1 MKTSI
6 KSLIC
11 AFFLS
16 TAIIFQASADDKDSK
31 KVTAFGTGIYM
42 TSAGKLH
49 VSIDKFNTKA
59 TVIQVENEKGEIF
72 YREVT
77 GKHVTK
83 LRRSLDVSTLP
94 NGSYTLNV
102 MSDGQKQS
110 RKLELLEKPSQRLI
124 SFR

>member
-11 AFFLS
+11 AFAFS
-16 TAIIFQASADDKDSK
+16 TLLVFQASADDKDSK

-42 TSAGKLH
+42 TPAGKIN
-49 VSIDKFNTKA
+49 VNVDKFNTKS
-59 TVIQVENEKGEIF
+59 TVIQVENEKGEVL

-94 NGSYTLNV
+94 NGNYTINV
-102 MSDGQKQS
+102 ISDGQKQS
-110 RKLELLEKPSQRLI
+110 RMLELHDKPTQRLI